1 MIGLSAIL
9 DRRGGVFLYAG
20 EDGAEK
26 YIESGESE
34 DFNQVVGWL
43 FWRPETV
50 KLLEMLQPRC
60 FIRTEE
66 KMKPYIEISPD
77 VWGEELMELVKNVGK

>member
-1 MIGLSAIL
+1 MVELSAIV

-20 EDGAEK
+20 RDGAEK
-26 YIESGESE
+26 YIGYGDKQPNDEG
-34 DFNQVVGWL
+34 FKLVVGWL
-43 FWRPETV
+43 FWSPETV
-50 KLLEMLQPRC
+50 KLLEILQPKC

-77 VWGEELMELVKNVGK
+77 VWGEELWGW

>member
-1 MIGLSAIL
+1 MVELSAIL
-9 DRRGGVFLYAG
+9 DRRGGAFLYAG
-20 EDGAEK
+20 RDGAEK
-26 YIESGESE
+26 YIKNEEF
-34 DFNQVVGWL
+34 DLVVGWL

-50 KLLEMLQPRC
+50 KLLEILQPKC

-77 VWGEELMELVKNVGK
+77 VWGKELMELVKNVGK